1 MELIQ
6 TVTVGAGGASEILFS
21 SIPSTFTDLY
31 LVCSLR
37 SARATIGDDIVFRFN
52 GDTGANYGWRALL
65 GTGSSTTSSANGA
78 ATVGYFGICSASSS
92 TSSTFGNQSLYI
104 PNYTASTAKSASVD
118 AVSEHNG
125 TESYQFLTAN
135 RWSGTDPINTIRVFS
150 DTGNNF
156 VQYSSA
162 SLYGITAGSDGIV
175 TVS

>member
-1 MELIQ
+1 MQIIQHQEL
-6 TVTVGAGGASEILFS
+6 ASSQASITFS
-21 SIPSTFTDLY
+21 SIPQTYTDLY

-52 GDTGANYGWRALL
+52 GDTAANYAWRALL
-65 GTGSSTTSSANGA
+65 GSGSSVSSSANGS
-78 ATVGYFGICSASSS
+78 ATLGYYGICSASGS
-92 TSSTFGNQSLYI
+92 TSSTFGSNGLYI
-104 PNYTASTAKSASVD
+104 PNYTSSTAKSASVD

-135 RWSGTDPINTIRVFS
+135 RWSGTAAITSITVFS

-162 SLYGITAGSDGIV
+162 TLYGITKGSDGIV